1 MFLPILSG
9 LSSTGSFLTNLFT
22 GFDQQKAQ
30 KEALEQQAQYMQKAT
45 DLADEQ
51 LQFFKGQ
58 QDAWESVF
66 GSIQDNLSGF
76 YKNLSPESVAA
87 KNIQNLEME
96 FNRASTQVNEQ
107 LAKRGL
113 SNSGAS
119 VAANA
124 NLAQNLAYQR
134 AEARSNAGFQVAQA
148 QQDYLAN
155 IGLPQRGQ
163 NLASLGASYQGL
175 ANAYQNQANF
185 YGQQAGQAGQAAA
198 SSFAGAGSA
207 LGSAAGNIAIASALG
222 GGEQSKLSSYLAGTP
237 STTPT
242 FGVTKDYAS
251 VYAPISSGLKK
262 NSYDYELPLLSQY
275 T

>member
-9 LSSTGSFLTNLFT
+9 VSSAGSFLTNLFT
-22 GFDQQKAQ
+22 GFQQQKAQ
-30 KEALEQQAQYMQKAT
+30 KEALENQSKYLQKVT
-45 DLADEQ
+45 DLADDQ

-58 QDAWESVF
+58 QSAWESVF

-76 YKNLSPESVAA
+76 YKNLDPESVAA
-87 KNIQNLEME
+87 KNIQNLEVE
-96 FNRASTQVNEQ
+96 FNRASTQINEQ
-107 LAKRGL
+107 LAQRGL
-113 SNSGAS
+113 ANSGAS

-124 NLAQNLAYQR
+124 DLAQNLAYQR
-134 AEARSNAGFQVAQA
+134 AEARSNAEFQVAQA
-148 QQDYLAN
+148 QQDYLTN

-163 NLASLGASYQGL
+163 NLAGLGASYQEL

-207 LGSAAGNIAIASALG
+207 LGSAAGNIAIASALDG
-222 GGEQSKLSSYLAGTP
+222 DGQSKLPSSLNGAP

-242 FGVTKDYAS
+242 FGITKDYS
-251 VYAPISSGLKK
+251 DVYAPISSGLKK
-262 NSYDYELPLLSQY
+262 NYYDYNLPLLSQY